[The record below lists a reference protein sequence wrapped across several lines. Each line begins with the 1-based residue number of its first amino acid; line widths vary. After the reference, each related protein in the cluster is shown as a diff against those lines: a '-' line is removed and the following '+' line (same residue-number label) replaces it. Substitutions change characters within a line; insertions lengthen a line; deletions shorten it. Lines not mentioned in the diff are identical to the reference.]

1 LYDARAARF
10 DSPHRGNFPNRRPFA
25 TIGALEEASVGEY
38 WQLMF
43 QRVREKCLPLQHLA
57 PLAGSGLVVAAG
69 FCSSRALR
77 LVCLALAIILFLF
90 VTADFARS
98 LLDKEPADASEQQP
112 AKDNPVSTP
121 QVFLTF
127 ILAAVYFGIIF
138 SGLYTL
144 FISSRLVLFVMTPAV
159 VVFSGLAAWRNVR
172 LWYRQGE
179 NYEEALKEET
189 ALLQKLRV
197 PPVR

>member
-1 LYDARAARF
+1 ML
-10 DSPHRGNFPNRRPFA
+10 
-25 TIGALEEASVGEY
+25 
-38 WQLMF
+38 

-57 PLAGSGLVVAAG
+57 PLAGSGLVIAAG

-77 LVCLALAIILFLF
+77 LLCLSVAIILFLF

-98 LLDKEPADASEQQP
+98 LLDKEPADASEDRP
-112 AKDNPVSTP
+112 AKDNPVSTA
-121 QVFLTF
+121 QIFLSF
-127 ILAAVYFGIIF
+127 ILAAVYFGMIF

-144 FISSRLVLFVMTPAV
+144 LISSRLVLLVMTPAV
-159 VVFSGLAAWRNVR
+159 LVFSGLAAWHNVR

-179 NYEEALKEET
+179 DYEEVLKEET
-189 ALLQKLRV
+189 TLLQKLRV